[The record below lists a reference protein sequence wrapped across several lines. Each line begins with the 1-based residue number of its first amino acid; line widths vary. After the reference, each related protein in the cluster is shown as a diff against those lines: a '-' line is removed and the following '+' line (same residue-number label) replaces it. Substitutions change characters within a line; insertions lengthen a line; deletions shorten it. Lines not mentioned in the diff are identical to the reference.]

1 MKREFLLIALM
12 LVVGCAPGQKKTNP
26 IKDNT
31 QPTKPSTGEVSVS
44 GGDGSSIENA
54 VIIKAPNNFAGV
66 DAEYKWIKKNHPGW
80 KLVTQSVVN
89 KKGKLYDKMD
99 FQTPEGQAVT
109 LYFDITDFFGKM

>member
-1 MKREFLLIALM
+1 MKREFLFIVFLLIA
-12 LVVGCAPGQKKTNP
+12 GCEPAQKQTNQTAGHTTTSNPP
-26 IKDNT
+26 IKD
-31 QPTKPSTGEVSVS
+31 VSFS

-54 VIIKAPNNFAGV
+54 VIIKAPNNFIGV
-66 DAEYKWIKKNHPGW
+66 KAEYDWIKKNHPGW

-109 LYFDITDFFGKM
+109 LYFDITDFFGKF